1 MADWGE
7 GCDEGM
13 SVFLINEFFV
23 RKDILTAY
31 TYLISLYYRNSSRSR
46 ALCK

>member
-7 GCDEGM
+7 GFVEGM
-13 SVFLINEFFV
+13 SVYLINEFFV

-31 TYLISLYYRNSSRSR
+31 TYSISLYYRDFSGRH
-46 ALCK
+46 ALCR